1 MPMDSKDKNTEKN
14 KQFITS
20 IEFAFTGIKTV
31 FDEERNMRKHVLLGI
46 VAIIAGFVFRLN
58 QMEWLWLLLSVILVW
73 IVEIVNTVFENVVD
87 MFTDFHFHPIGEKK
101 SKTWRQEQ
109 SLMTAFFALIVA
121 AIIFIPKN
129 FSVPFRKIIHRGDH
143 L

>member
-31 FDEERNMRKHVLLGI
+31 LTQERNMRKHVLLGI

-58 QMEWLWLLLSVILVW
+58 QMEWLWLLLSVFLVW

-87 MFTDFHFHPIGEKK
+87 MFTDFHFHPIGKK
-101 SKTWRQEQ
+101 IKDMAAGAV
-109 SLMTAFFALIVA
+109 LMTAFFALIVA
-121 AIIFIPKN
+121 AIIFIPKILA
-129 FSVPFRKIIHRGDH
+129 FF
-143 L
+143 

>member
-20 IEFAFTGIKTV
+20 IEFAFTGIQTV

-58 QMEWLWLLLSVILVW
+58 QMEWLWLLLSVFLVW

-87 MFTDFHFHPIGEKK
+87 MFTDFHFHPIGKK
-101 SKTWRQEQ
+101 IKDMAAGAV
-109 SLMTAFFALIVA
+109 LMTAFFALIVA
-121 AIIFIPKN
+121 AIIFIPKILA
-129 FSVPFRKIIHRGDH
+129 FF
-143 L
+143 